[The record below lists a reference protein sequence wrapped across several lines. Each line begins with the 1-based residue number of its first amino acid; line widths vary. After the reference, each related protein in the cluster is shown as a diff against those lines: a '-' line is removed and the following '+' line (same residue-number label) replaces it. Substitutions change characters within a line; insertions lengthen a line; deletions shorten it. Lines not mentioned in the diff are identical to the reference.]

1 MPKFFAKIFWDELRR
16 QHVALAS
23 AAVLDEVPN
32 SSAARAQG
40 KLRDFAVKNPEPP
53 TKTLML
59 VKTC

>member
-1 MPKFFAKIFWDELRR
+1 M
-16 QHVALAS
+16 ALAS